1 MHACISRR
9 SLTKNWLRGWQ
20 VFNAVDEL
28 HKLLIQ
34 EKLGS
39 DGELRT
45 VRRDERI
52 KDNAML
58 PAAFIDTAGKM
69 LYTKLLEG
77 FEGEMFDAPPPCNSP
92 SDFSSVSLQPQNAY
106 DRIKVEKLPCT
117 TVWWIKLEVK
127 YSQT

>member
-1 MHACISRR
+1 MF
-9 SLTKNWLRGWQ
+9 TKNWLRGWQ
-20 VFNAVDEL
+20 VVNAVDEL
-28 HKLLIQ
+28 QNLLIQ

-77 FEGEMFDAPPPCNSP
+77 FEGEMFDAPPPCNST
-92 SDFSSVSLQPQNAY
+92 SDFSSVSPQPQNAY
-106 DRIKVEKLPCT
+106 DKIKVVVNLPYFFHAPQYGGLS
-117 TVWWIKLEVK
+117 WK
-127 YSQT
+127 